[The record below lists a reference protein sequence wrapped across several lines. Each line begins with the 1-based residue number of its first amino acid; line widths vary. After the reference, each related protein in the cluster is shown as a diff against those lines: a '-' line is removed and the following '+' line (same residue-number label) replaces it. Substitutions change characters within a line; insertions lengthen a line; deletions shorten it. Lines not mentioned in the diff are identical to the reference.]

1 MRRTS
6 AATIAAALT
15 AIALAPAAA
24 QAQNLSYTY
33 SYDGP
38 PLPIFRDGAN
48 IITVAT
54 IFIPR
59 SIQIAKVTV
68 NIDVD
73 YPRPEDMNIYM
84 YSPILTRTKLLERN
98 CGSQGALTNIT
109 FDDSAP
115 SRYSDACP
123 SAPGGTYRGNEP
135 LSNFNNQNAL
145 GLWSLAV
152 ENNGS
157 NDFFGYLRGYSIT
170 FNGSAQNTIPITAPQ
185 AVFNAAGFQTAVV
198 APGELVNIAGAN
210 LGPATPVTA
219 PAGNLPSSLG
229 GVQVTFDG
237 TPAPLSFV
245 SASLLTAQVPFGVKV
260 GATTTLSITYQ
271 NSTSIPVPLVVA
283 NAVPGIYTQ
292 SADGTGIVSAVNPDG
307 TLNSADHPAVK
318 GSYVS
323 IYAAGL
329 GAVSPALA
337 NGQVPPISPLSTT
350 VSPVFALVDGYPA
363 AVSFAGAAP
372 QLVGVYQINLTIPLL
387 AGSGPRALSIYQG
400 GAALSQNLVR
410 IYVQ

>member
-1 MRRTS
+1 MGRIS
-6 AATIAAALT
+6 AAMIAAALMTT
-15 AIALAPAAA
+15 AFAPTAA

-33 SYDGP
+33 SYDGA
-38 PLPIFRDGAN
+38 PLPIFRDSAN
-48 IITVAT
+48 IITVASL
-54 IFIPR
+54 FIPR
-59 SIQIAKVTV
+59 SILITKVTV

-73 YPRPEDMNIYM
+73 YPRPGDMNIYI

-109 FDDSAP
+109 FDDSAA

-123 SAPGGTYRGNEP
+123 SMSGGSYRGNEP

-157 NDFFGYLRGYSIT
+157 DDFIGYLRGYTVT
-170 FNGSAQNTIPITAPQ
+170 FNGSSQNTQPITAPQ
-185 AVFNAAGFQTAVV
+185 AVYNVAGFQSGVV

-210 LGPATPVTA
+210 LGPGTSVTA
-219 PAGNLPSSLG
+219 PAGNLPTSLG
-229 GVQVTFDG
+229 GVQVSFDG

-245 SASLLTAQVPFGVKV
+245 SANLLTAQVPFGVKV
-260 GATTTLSITYQ
+260 GTTSTLSITYQ
-271 NSTSIPVPLVVA
+271 NSTSIPVPLIVA
-283 NAVPGIYTQ
+283 NAVPGVYTQ

-307 TLNSADHPAVK
+307 SLNSETHPAVK

-350 VSPVFALVDGYPA
+350 VSPVSAVIDGFPA
-363 AVSFAGAAP
+363 TVTFAGAAP